1 MIRGLQFQNGRL
13 YQVSDISHT
22 PSTIGSEH
30 AMLFAS
36 VMIPVPIHSELDL
49 QKWVK
54 FFNTQLHKDRGGVL
68 YTW

>member
-1 MIRGLQFQNGRL
+1 MEDFIKLVIFLTHHPQFA
-13 YQVSDISHT
+13 
-22 PSTIGSEH
+22 SEH

-36 VMIPVPIHSELDL
+36 VMIPVPIHSELDF

-54 FFNTQLHKDRGGVL
+54 FFNTQLHKDRGVL